1 MAPQCC
7 LLPPPLSRLS
17 VPHAQ
22 EDFQPLVHSGLVQ
35 VGLEADHQ
43 DASSLGAG
51 VGMAGAQGKYNP
63 MVGGRH
69 SGLGA
74 GGVRPGT
81 AHAGMAGVG
90 RVQAGT
96 AGVGMACIGTA
107 GARTARTGTGRAGT
121 AHAGTA
127 RAGKARTGTAR
138 AGKARTGTARAGKA
152 RTGTMRTGMGG
163 AGAARV
169 EAVHAGTL
177 GSRVASGE
185 MYHGPA
191 YEEVRS
197 FPDQ

>member
-1 MAPQCC
+1 MHG
-7 LLPPPLSRLS
+7 S
-17 VPHAQ
+17 
-22 EDFQPLVHSGLVQ
+22 LVQ

-107 GARTARTGTGRAGT
+107 GAQT
-121 AHAGTA
+121 AH
-127 RAGKARTGTAR
+127 
-138 AGKARTGTARAGKA
+138 TGTARAGKA

>member
-17 VPHAQ
+17 VPHAR
-22 EDFQPLVHSGLVQ
+22 EDFQPLVHGGLVQ

-51 VGMAGAQGKYNP
+51 VGMAGAQDKYNP

-74 GGVRPGT
+74 GGVCPGT

-107 GARTARTGTGRAGT
+107 GAQT
-121 AHAGTA
+121 AH
-127 RAGKARTGTAR
+127 TGTAR

>member
-7 LLPPPLSRLS
+7 LLPPPLSQLS

-96 AGVGMACIGTA
+96 AGVGMACIGTT
-107 GARTARTGTGRAGT
+107 GARTARTGT
-121 AHAGTA
+121 A
-127 RAGKARTGTAR
+127 RA
-138 AGKARTGTARAGKA
+138 GTARAGKA

-163 AGAARV
+163 AGAVRV

>member
-1 MAPQCC
+1 MPQCC

-17 VPHAQ
+17 VPHAR
-22 EDFQPLVHSGLVQ
+22 EDFQPLVHGGLVQ

-107 GARTARTGTGRAGT
+107 GARTARTGTART
-121 AHAGTA
+121 GTA
-127 RAGKARTGTAR
+127 RAGTAR